1 MTLQRIKHEE
11 KKLTAQVQ
19 VFLIPEGEQYVAYC
33 PALELS
39 TYGSSPA
46 DAKAA
51 FAEAMEI
58 FVEDTQ
64 AKGTLEKVLLGLGW
78 TLQQRPVARYEP
90 PRPSVDFLNTL
101 GSGKRGKIR
110 TVNQQL
116 AVAY

>member
-1 MTLQRIKHEE
+1 MAVQRIKHEE
-11 KKLTAQVQ
+11 KKLTAQIQ
-19 VFLIPEGEQYVAYC
+19 IFLIPEGEQYVAYC

-39 TYGSSPA
+39 SYGSSPE
-46 DAKAA
+46 DARAA
-51 FAEAMEI
+51 FAEAMAI
-58 FVEDTQ
+58 FVEETQ
-64 AKGTLEKVLLGLGW
+64 AKGTLERVLLGLGW

>member
-1 MTLQRIKHEE
+1 MALPGIKHEA

-19 VFLIPEGEQYVAYC
+19 VFLIPEGAQYVAYC

-39 TYGSSPA
+39 SYGSSA
-46 DAKAA
+46 EDAKAA

-58 FVEDTQ
+58 FMEDTQ